1 MANRIYFANQQ
12 VAFRRDGDTT
22 WYAAH
27 GVQSVAV
34 TTTFNLE
41 QAFELGQLAI

>member
-12 VAFRRDGDTT
+12 VAFKRDAGTN
-22 WYAAH
+22 WVPAH

-34 TTTFNLE
+34 TTCLLYTSPSPRD
-41 QAFELGQLAI
+41 